1 MKDEE
6 DKELERIK
14 KLKLK
19 EMIKRVPHATEKH
32 KASSIIQSKPI
43 DLSDKTFM
51 RFIKDNTMAVIDVWA
66 PWCGPCRLVSPIIEE
81 IARDYTGRIA
91 FGKLNVDQNQR
102 VARQYGIMGIPT
114 LLVFKEGKLV
124 DQIVGAMPREMLE
137 QRIIRHL

>member
-32 KASSIIQSKPI
+32 KTSSIIYSKPI

-51 RFIKDNTMAVIDVWA
+51 RFIRDNTMAVIDVWA

-81 IARDYTGRIA
+81 IARDYAGRIA

-124 DQIVGAMPREMLE
+124 DQIVGAMPKERLE
-137 QRIIRHL
+137 KRIIRHL

>member
-14 KLKLK
+14 RLKLE
-19 EMIKRVPHATEKH
+19 EMMKRVSHATEEH
-32 KASSIIQSKPI
+32 KASSIIYSKPI

-66 PWCGPCRLVSPIIEE
+66 PWCGPCRIVSPIIEE
-81 IARDYTGRIA
+81 IAKDYAGRIA
-91 FGKLNVDQNQR
+91 FGKLNVDENQR